1 MGVPQ
6 DDANFGIGTL
16 GARAVGSSLR
26 MGLVAAP
33 ALASARAAD
42 AIRVMVVDDA
52 VVPRGLMARWIN
64 AEPDLHAVAVLHN
77 GREAIEHLDRADPE
91 VVVLD
96 VDMPEI
102 DGIEALTRLVQKR
115 RDLVVLMVS
124 TLTRRNAEV
133 SLRAL
138 SLGAMDYLTKP
149 ETNRDLTGS
158 LTFRRD
164 LIGKIRALGTRR
176 RLRSGLLPVSPRIMA
191 NRVRARVPG
200 PSIVPDR
207 RPDTLPGIRLRPF
220 SHALPRA
227 LVIGSSTGGPQAL
240 STVIGGLGAMIDL
253 APILITQHMPPTFTA
268 VFAEHLARVSHLQVH
283 EAQHGEPVS
292 VGRIYVAPGDRHM
305 RVVRAGTQTRIA
317 LDDGHLINFCK
328 PSVDPLFT
336 SAAAAWGP
344 GTLALVLTGMGSDGL
359 HGATDVVA
367 AGGSVIAQDEASSV
381 IWGMPGS
388 VANAG
393 LCSAVLPV
401 DQLAERIARLF
412 AGDRS

>member
-1 MGVPQ
+1 
-6 DDANFGIGTL
+6 
-16 GARAVGSSLR
+16 
-26 MGLVAAP
+26 MGLLTAP
-33 ALASARAAD
+33 ALVPARAAD

-52 VVPRGLMARWIN
+52 VVPRGLMARWID
-64 AEPDLHAVAVLHN
+64 AEPDLHAVAVLRN
-77 GREAIEHLDRADPE
+77 GREAIEQLDRAVPD

-96 VDMPEI
+96 VDMPEV
-102 DGIEALTRLVQKR
+102 DGITALRRLVETR

-124 TLTRRNAEV
+124 TLTRRNAEI

-138 SLGAMDYLTKP
+138 SLGATDYLTKP

-176 RLRSGLLPVSPRIMA
+176 RLRSGPSFARPRFSA
-191 NRVRARVPG
+191 NRAPVPS
-200 PSIVPDR
+200 PSIVPDIR
-207 RPDTLPGIRLRPF
+207 PGIRLRPF
-220 SHALPRA
+220 SPALPRA

-240 STVIGGLGAMIDL
+240 STVIGGLGAVIGL

-268 VFAEHLARVSHLQVH
+268 VFAEYLARASHLPVH
-283 EAQHGEPVS
+283 EAQDGEAVS
-292 VGRIYVAPGDRHM
+292 VGRIYVARGDRHM
-305 RVVRAGTQTRIA
+305 RVVRAGTQTRVA
-317 LDDGHLINFCK
+317 LDDGQLINFCK

-336 SAAAAWGP
+336 SAAAAWGA
-344 GTLALVLTGMGSDGL
+344 GALALVLTGMGSDGL
-359 HGATDVVA
+359 RGATDVVA

-401 DQLAERIARLF
+401 DQLAQRIARLF